1 MVLDVVRRER
11 KEREKGEEEKE
22 EEEKEE
28 EEKEEK
34 DDGRKTPLLYAMA
47 WYAMVCY
54 AVPACLPAAAACPGN
69 VKVRFS
75 RAMCSKDKEKIL
87 TFWRKFWRRFRR
99 SKKYVTH
106 SE

>member
-28 EEKEEK
+28 E
-34 DDGRKTPLLYAMA
+34 DDGRKTLLLYAMA

-54 AVPACLPAAAACPGN
+54 AVPACLPAAAACPDIELKIWITID
-69 VKVRFS
+69 VKKKVRS
-75 RAMCSKDKEKIL
+75 RTSLIDDKWIDGLKV
-87 TFWRKFWRRFRR
+87 RG
-99 SKKYVTH
+99 
-106 SE
+106 